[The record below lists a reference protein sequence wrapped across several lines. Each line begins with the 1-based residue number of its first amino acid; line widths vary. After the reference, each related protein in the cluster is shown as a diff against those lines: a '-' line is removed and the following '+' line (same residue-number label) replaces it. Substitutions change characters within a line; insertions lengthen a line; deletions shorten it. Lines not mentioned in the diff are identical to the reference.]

1 MNKKLN
7 LNIFYK
13 ASLVTLILLYVLVL
27 LGGFV
32 RITESGDDCP
42 DWPKCYGSWIPPFTI
57 DDIPEEFNPTQDKV
71 YGSWIEYFNRLVGIV
86 LGISML
92 YTFFRSFYVFKRD
105 KILFYGSLISLC
117 LVIISGWIGGQIA
130 TSIDGQNIIYQHS
143 VSIHLYI
150 AFLTVISLVYTTNR
164 GFIVMF
170 PNLEEKSNYSSYASI
185 LLFLIFI
192 LNILLVFSGSF
203 IRTFLDDSLLI
214 QFPYFIRMEKYINE
228 TGLVKFIHP
237 ILGFSMFAC
246 SSILWN
252 HIMNF
257 SKSSSTVKLATKF
270 ILYSICAQ
278 ILIGEGLR
286 FNIIH
291 ESFRLYHLWLSS
303 VILGIIVFIF
313 QRIKSSI
320 SYISK

>member
-1 MNKKLN
+1 MDRMYQ
-7 LNIFYK
+7 FYK
-13 ASLVTLILLYVLVL
+13 ASIITVILLYILILV
-27 LGGFV
+27 GGFV

-71 YGSWIEYFNRLVGIV
+71 YGSWIEYFNRLVGVV

-92 YTFFRSFYVFKRD
+92 YTFFKSFYVFKTD
-105 KILFYGSLISLC
+105 KLLFYGSLSSL
-117 LVIISGWIGGQIA
+117 LLIIIAGWFGGQIA

-150 AFLTVISLVYTTNR
+150 AILTTISLIYTTNR

-170 PNLEEKSNYSSYASI
+170 PNLEHNFNYSPSSKTF
-185 LLFLIFI
+185 LLLIFI
-192 LNILLVFSGSF
+192 INLMLVFSGSY
-203 IRTFLDDSLLI
+203 IRTFIDDNLLI
-214 QFPYFIRMEKYINE
+214 HLPYYIRMQKYVYE
-228 TGLVKFIHP
+228 TGLIKYIHP
-237 ILGFSMFAC
+237 ILGFSMLTC
-246 SSILWN
+246 SAILWN
-252 HIMNF
+252 HVINLSTP
-257 SKSSSTVKLATKF
+257 SKTVTLLVKF

-303 VILGIIVFIF
+303 VILGLVIVAF
-313 QRIKSSI
+313 QRIRLK
-320 SYISK
+320 YD